1 MIKRL
6 IAILLVLVIS
16 LTLFS
21 CGKREEDP
29 SETENY
35 VLPTQVINAD
45 ISFPYMSS
53 DSMAPYSAIS
63 ATNRNLIPVMYESL
77 YAPTKDGK
85 GNPLLAADGKVE
97 GKTVTVKLVDG
108 VQFSD
113 GVELNA
119 AYVKASFEFAKKND
133 YYKASLADVASVK
146 VIDNNTIVF
155 NLSRENPFA
164 LNILNFPVIRIS
176 NGKSIGSG
184 KYKLQYLEDTPYFQ
198 VNTLHREYKDSFN
211 KQIALFDMAGVSS
224 PIYPFKANKI
234 SVYSQDLIAEKY
246 VNLSSETVSI
256 PMNNFVYLGVNSRW
270 AGSLTS
276 IDWVRQAINIGID
289 RSNVGA
295 SSFLGQTDAVITPYR
310 TEFYQLNTENLPSVS
325 GETRRAID
333 ILERNGYDKFN
344 ADGIR
349 TNGVTALRVNILVC
363 TENEYKKSVAEAVKK
378 SLEDLGFGVSITEK
392 KNLEDFKKALNEG
405 HYSLYIGETQLSY
418 DYNLQEFF
426 KNNGQLSYGI
436 SEDFF
441 AQYENYRNGTDS
453 FMTFIEGFE
462 TEVPFVPLFYRKSI
476 VSVNPNITGV
486 NAQDIYSSACLWQL
500 QD

>member
-6 IAILLVLVIS
+6 VAILLVVVIS

-21 CGKREEDP
+21 CGKHEENP
-29 SETENY
+29 SGAEDY
-35 VLPTQVINAD
+35 VLPTQVISAD

-53 DSMAPYSAIS
+53 DSLAPYSAVS

-77 YAPTKDGK
+77 YVPTKDGK
-85 GNPLLAADGKVE
+85 GEAVLAADGKVE

-108 VQFSD
+108 VCFSD

-119 AYVKASFEFAKKND
+119 GYVKASFEFAKKND
-133 YYKASLADVASVK
+133 YYKPSLTDIASVK
-146 VIDNNTIVF
+146 VVDNLTVVF

-164 LNILNFPVIRIS
+164 LNILSFPIIRIS

-184 KYKLQYLEDTPYFQ
+184 KYKLQYLENAPYFQ
-198 VNTLHREYKDSFN
+198 VNTIHREYKESFN
-211 KQIALFDMAGVSS
+211 KQIALYDMAGISS

-234 SVYSQDLIAEKY
+234 SVYSQDLSSEKY
-246 VNLSSETVSI
+246 MNLSSETVSI
-256 PMNNFVYLGVNSRW
+256 PMNNFVYLGVNSKW

-276 IDWVRQAINIGID
+276 IEWVRQAINIGID
-289 RSNVGA
+289 RSSVGA
-295 SSFLGQTDAVITPYR
+295 SSFLGQTDVVVTPYR

-344 ADGIR
+344 SDGIR
-349 TNGVTALRVNILVC
+349 TNGATALRVNILVC

-392 KNLEDFKKALNEG
+392 KTLEDFKKALNEG

-436 SEDFF
+436 SEEFF
-441 AQYENYRNGTDS
+441 SQYESYRNGADS
-453 FMTFIEGFE
+453 FMTFVEGFE
-462 TEVPFVPLFYRKSI
+462 TEVPFVPLFYRKSV

-486 NAQDIYSSACLWQL
+486 NIEDIYSSACLWQI